1 MGYVR
6 DIPIEEQARKYIP
19 TGFAIAK
26 QPIRCEQG
34 TIEAGTRLYISV
46 SSCSPEIKY
55 DKEKNEHY
63 FVLQAKAISDDE
75 IVEDYFVLPCSDV
88 DPETGKTVSVSFFRM
103 EEWVNNNLEITD
115 NEEALNEEHRRYINK
130 IRGKRNE
137 AFQVVQFL
145 LDTEFSMPILLGFVV
160 ALFVFFFSW
169 YMLSAYH
176 GAVFGFIAWIT
187 SSTVDAI
194 VRHLRLES
202 KQEEMHNCSADIEAE
217 LFAKLMTGETLVS
230 RKE

>member
-6 DIPIEEQARKYIP
+6 DIPIEEQAREYIP

-26 QPIRCEQG
+26 QPIRCEKG
-34 TIEAGTRLYISV
+34 TIEAGTRLYISLP
-46 SSCSPEIKY
+46 CFPEIKY

-63 FVLQAKAISDDE
+63 FVLQAEAISDDE
-75 IVEDYFVLPCSDV
+75 IVKDYFILPCSDV
-88 DPETGKTVSVSFFRM
+88 DSETGETIRVSFFRM

-115 NEEALNEEHRRYINK
+115 NEKALNEEHKRYVDKVIDKKNA
-130 IRGKRNE
+130 
-137 AFQVVQFL
+137 AFQEVQFL
-145 LDTEFSMPILLGFVV
+145 DETEITVPLLLGFAV
-160 ALFVFFFSW
+160 ALFVFLFSW

-176 GAVFGFIAWIT
+176 GAFFGFIAWIT

-194 VRHLRLES
+194 VRHLSLEN
-202 KQEEMHNCSADIEAE
+202 KREEMHNCAADIDAE
-217 LFAKLMTGETLVS
+217 LFTKLMTGETLVS